1 MMRTKR
7 VHVNGR
13 DYVIETF
20 INLALAAKVM
30 EKKL

>member
-1 MMRTKR
+1 MRTKR
-7 VHVNGR
+7 VHVNGK

-20 INLALAAKVM
+20 INLALVAKVI

>member
-7 VHVNGR
+7 VHVNGK

-20 INLALAAKVM
+20 INLALVAKVI

>member
-1 MMRTKR
+1 MMSTKR
-7 VHVNGR
+7 VRVNGK

-20 INLALAAKVM
+20 INLALAAKVI